1 MEYISTRGRAPALSF
16 KDMLFEGLATD
27 GGLYTPA
34 TWPRISPETLRAWR
48 RLSYQV
54 LTSTSWVQPTLNSG
68 SL

>member
-34 TWPRISPETLRAWR
+34 T
-48 RLSYQV
+48 
-54 LTSTSWVQPTLNSG
+54 
-68 SL
+68 